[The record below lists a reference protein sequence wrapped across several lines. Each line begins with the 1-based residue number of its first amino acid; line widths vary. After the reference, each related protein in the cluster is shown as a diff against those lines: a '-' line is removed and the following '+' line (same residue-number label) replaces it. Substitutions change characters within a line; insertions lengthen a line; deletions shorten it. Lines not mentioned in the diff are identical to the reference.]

1 MELLA
6 PAGTFGCVK
15 AAVNSGADAVYFAG
29 QGFGA
34 RSFAGNLTD
43 EEIFYA
49 VDFCHLR
56 GARAYITVNTLV
68 YDREFGELEKF
79 VKTITKAGAD
89 GVIVQD
95 LGVMRFIKQVSPDI
109 ELHASTQMTV
119 HSLGGVKKLENEG
132 VSRVVLS
139 RELSAAEIEFI
150 TKNASAETEV
160 FVHGAMC
167 MSYSGQCLMSSV
179 IGGRSGNRG
188 KCAQPCRL
196 PYSADGRDEKFY
208 LSLKDMSLARHL
220 GRLEEM
226 GVASLKI
233 EGRMKGEGYVTAV
246 VSAYRRLIDEKRQP
260 KKCETEELNRVFYRG
275 GLTDGY
281 FTDKKGVDMFA
292 FDKPDNPYLKNG
304 SNIRSEVS
312 ERKQPINIYA
322 EIFEGEPPLIKMEC
336 GDISVCVIG
345 DAAAEHASKRPLS
358 AEDVKMRICK
368 MGDTAFSAEN
378 AEIKIKG
385 EPFLAVSQINE
396 LRRRAAA
403 QLEEKILL
411 PYRNKRIKEPPKPLT
426 KERAER
432 NAVYTCSVLTI
443 RQFEAARKYKFDRIY
458 IPVSVAEKNAD
469 KLISER
475 ERIVLSLPVIVRG
488 DERGKI
494 RDSLLRLRTMGFDKA
509 EISTLD
515 GFELADGFQVYA
527 SHRMNITNSL
537 AFNKLCEMG
546 VGCCCLSPELN
557 IGIMRGIIKNSV
569 CEVIAYGRIPLMIT
583 ENCILKNIG
592 KCPCKNG
599 GYVTDRK
606 GTKFPIVKDGDKC
619 RSVVLNSVP
628 LYMADKGEELDK
640 IGADYLRL
648 MFTTEDKKRVGEV
661 CDAYLNGS
669 APNNLDFT
677 RLRMFKSATE

>member
-1 MELLA
+1 
-6 PAGTFGCVK
+6 
-15 AAVNSGADAVYFAG
+15 
-29 QGFGA
+29 
-34 RSFAGNLTD
+34 
-43 EEIFYA
+43 
-49 VDFCHLR
+49 
-56 GARAYITVNTLV
+56 
-68 YDREFGELEKF
+68 
-79 VKTITKAGAD
+79 
-89 GVIVQD
+89 
-95 LGVMRFIKQVSPDI
+95 
-109 ELHASTQMTV
+109 
-119 HSLGGVKKLENEG
+119 
-132 VSRVVLS
+132 
-139 RELSAAEIEFI
+139 
-150 TKNASAETEV
+150 
-160 FVHGAMC
+160 
-167 MSYSGQCLMSSV
+167 MSSV

-220 GRLEEM
+220 GRLAEM

-304 SNIRSEVS
+304 SDIRSEVS

-358 AEDVKMRICK
+358 AEDVKMRLCK

-443 RQFEAARKYKFDRIY
+443 GQFEAARKYKFERIY
-458 IPVSVAEKNAD
+458 IPVNIAEQNAD
-469 KLISER
+469 RLTEDK

-494 RDSLLRLRTMGFDKA
+494 RDSLLRLRSMGFDKA

-557 IGIMRGIIKNSV
+557 IGIMRGIIKNAV

-648 MFTTEDKKRVGEV
+648 MFTTEDRKRVGEV

-677 RLRMFKSATE
+677 RLRMFKSAAE